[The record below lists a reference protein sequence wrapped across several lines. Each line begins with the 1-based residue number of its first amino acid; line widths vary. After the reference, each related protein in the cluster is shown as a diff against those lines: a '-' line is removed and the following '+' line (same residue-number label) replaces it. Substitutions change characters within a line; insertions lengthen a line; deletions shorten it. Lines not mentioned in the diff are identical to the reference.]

1 MVDAEINFKNAAEIK
16 ARLNLLSTQV
26 DEAVQRTAQ
35 EFILTGRSEIQK
47 NMYPGHAYRTGN
59 LRSSIQAEIV
69 ESSKCQA
76 TIKIWSEVTY
86 GPAVEFGHGGKYSY
100 FRPGIQ
106 VTITLAR
113 EYFNEAIGGIM
124 K

>member
-1 MVDAEINFKNAAEIK
+1 MVDAEINFKNKAEILG
-16 ARLNLLSTQV
+16 RLQLLETQV

-47 NMYPGHAYRTGN
+47 NLYPGHGYLTGN

-69 ESSKCQA
+69 ETSRCQA
-76 TIKIWSEVTY
+76 KIKIWTDVTY
-86 GPAVEFGHGGKYSY
+86 GPPLEYGNGGKYSF

-106 VTITLAR
+106 VTITKAN
-113 EYFNEAIGGIM
+113 EYFREQIEGII

>member
-1 MVDAEINFKNAAEIK
+1 MGDAEIKFKNAAEIRS
-16 ARLNLLSTQV
+16 RLDLLATQV
-26 DEAVQRTAQ
+26 DEVVQRTAQ
-35 EFILTGRSEIQK
+35 MFILTGRSEIQK
-47 NMYPGHAYRTGN
+47 NLYPGHGYQTGN

-76 TIKIWSEVTY
+76 TIKIFTETTY
-86 GPAVEFGHGGKYSY
+86 AAPLEYMQGGKYSF

-106 VTITLAR
+106 ITITLAKD
-113 EYFNEAIGGIM
+113 YFNSEMEKVM

>member
-1 MVDAEINFKNAAEIK
+1 MADASINFKNKAEIE

-59 LRSSIQAEIV
+59 LRSSIQAEVV

-86 GPAVEFGHGGKYSY
+86 GPAVEFGHGGKYSF

-106 VTITLAR
+106 VTIKKAND
-113 EYFNEAIGGIM
+113 YFNEQLSGVM